1 MTFRL
6 PAQRVAGTSGSV
18 RTASHRRLGL
28 AAFLCLA
35 VILIASTWLEA
46 QTVTSS
52 IQGRVYD
59 SSGAAISGAA
69 VTAVNADTGVSRT
82 NDATS
87 GGDYQIT
94 LLPPGDYP
102 VTAEKSGFQK
112 SAKKVHLDLG
122 AAGTVD
128 FNLPVGQVTEQV
140 SVQDVGEVAEPT
152 RTMVSTVIDEQKIE
166 SLPVNGRQFIDFA
179 LLAPGV
185 TIGDTTS
192 GSTDVIIEPV
202 TKLSFAGQNIHYN
215 FVAID
220 GTDNMST
227 ASGIQKTT
235 PSQEAVREFRV
246 INSSYSTEFGRAVGG
261 IVNIITKSGTNQF
274 HGSVYDYFRNDAMD
288 AQSILA
294 SPDLPTCRTPGD
306 PTSGGCRF
314 LKKLHQNQYGFTM
327 GGPIKKSQTFLF
339 GNYEG
344 QRRSESPFY
353 NSAILGNIALINQLK
368 CTNFGSLGTAPT
380 CPAGSL
386 PQENLNITRV
396 SNYDNFLVRLDHTI
410 NSRHSFFLRYFFNDE
425 RLTQVS
431 PLNDGFDL
439 PSGYKQNKFR
449 DQTLSGNVSSLFKNS
464 LVNELRVQYAHRFFD
479 FPTNTTQPHLEV
491 TNIFTVGVNRGNP
504 DMYEEHRTEV
514 VDSLTWVKGRHT
526 IQFGGNTN
534 FVSTT
539 ESFPLFYPFEADFGC
554 IENCVFSFGNSVI
567 PGLQGAP
574 SVIFFERFDA
584 ASNFLEPSLDP
595 AIYQGTHIANSIR
608 NQAKGTLDHTYNG
621 LFVQDK
627 WRATDNLTLNYGLR
641 WESETWPSRA
651 INNVTKNF
659 DPRVGFSYGL
669 GGSRNFILR
678 GGAGIFHGTIPSPL
692 LMCQEP
698 SCGGTIGP
706 YPGRENKEDSLN
718 ARSRLFAFA
727 AGPFS
732 MNEALTTLLNNGT
745 YPDAISLEGS
755 GGLCPE
761 GFPSGNGFLSG
772 CGFFGDSVIVRFAKD
787 HKPPYGVQA
796 SLGVEFQPFKDAVL
810 DVSYLHVRGIHLG
823 SFYNV
828 NQPPPNGCPVDAH
841 NSKGQSGLKDDYHV
855 VFVPGDCSTVSGF
868 PGTGQPTVA
877 VYFEADSKWDSVWD
891 GLLVNLNKRV
901 SHHIGFGLSYTWSKG
916 PNPSFV
922 LIPQDSRHFDR
933 ERAVS
938 SDHTPHRFVANAIVT
953 GPTKKNFLMDDWEL
967 ATIVSLEAPHYFT
980 KFAGSDV
987 NGDVFGNNDRVGL
1000 EPRNTFKGDSYQSVD
1015 LRISREFPVTERF
1028 HIQGIAE
1035 AFNLLN
1041 TVNVRFY
1048 NTVYGAADFCPF
1060 NSTAPG
1066 CGGVT
1071 QFFREGSPNASYGT
1085 PRAVFNPRQ
1094 IQFALRLTW

>member
-1 MTFRL
+1 MSNIL
-6 PAQRVAGTSGSV
+6 PIHPVRNIFLVAREGGILMQHRFAMISV
-18 RTASHRRLGL
+18 SLSLALLLCTTALSQSIT
-28 AAFLCLA
+28 A
-35 VILIASTWLEA
+35 
-46 QTVTSS
+46 S
-52 IQGRVYD
+52 IQGRVAD
-59 SSGAAISGAA
+59 KSGAVLTKAT
-69 VTAVNADTGVSRT
+69 VTATNTETGLSRST
-82 NDATS
+82 TSDDAGEYKIAS
-87 GGDYQIT
+87 
-94 LLPPGDYP
+94 
-102 VTAEKSGFQK
+102 
-112 SAKKVHLDLG
+112 
-122 AAGTVD
+122 
-128 FNLPVGQVTEQV
+128 LPVGNYKVDVKAGTFRQQ
-140 SVQDVGEVAEPT
+140 SRAIALSVGEIATLDFFLIPGQVEQQLTVTTEAALIEPT
-152 RTMVSTVIDEQKIE
+152 RTSTDTVIEQAQIQN
-166 SLPVNGRQFIDFA
+166 LPVNGRQFIDFA

-449 DQTLSGNVSSLFKNS
+449 DQTISGSLSSLFKNS

-539 ESFPLFYPFEADFGC
+539 ESFPLFYPFEA
-554 IENCVFSFGNSVI
+554 
-567 PGLQGAP
+567 
-574 SVIFFERFDA
+574 
-584 ASNFLEPSLDP
+584 
-595 AIYQGTHIANSIR
+595 
-608 NQAKGTLDHTYNG
+608 
-621 LFVQDK
+621 
-627 WRATDNLTLNYGLR
+627 
-641 WESETWPSRA
+641 
-651 INNVTKNF
+651 
-659 DPRVGFSYGL
+659 
-669 GGSRNFILR
+669 
-678 GGAGIFHGTIPSPL
+678 
-692 LMCQEP
+692 
-698 SCGGTIGP
+698 
-706 YPGRENKEDSLN
+706 
-718 ARSRLFAFA
+718 
-727 AGPFS
+727 
-732 MNEALTTLLNNGT
+732 
-745 YPDAISLEGS
+745 
-755 GGLCPE
+755 
-761 GFPSGNGFLSG
+761 
-772 CGFFGDSVIVRFAKD
+772 
-787 HKPPYGVQA
+787 
-796 SLGVEFQPFKDAVL
+796 
-810 DVSYLHVRGIHLG
+810 
-823 SFYNV
+823 
-828 NQPPPNGCPVDAH
+828 
-841 NSKGQSGLKDDYHV
+841 
-855 VFVPGDCSTVSGF
+855 
-868 PGTGQPTVA
+868 
-877 VYFEADSKWDSVWD
+877 
-891 GLLVNLNKRV
+891 
-901 SHHIGFGLSYTWSKG
+901 
-916 PNPSFV
+916 
-922 LIPQDSRHFDR
+922 
-933 ERAVS
+933 
-938 SDHTPHRFVANAIVT
+938 
-953 GPTKKNFLMDDWEL
+953 
-967 ATIVSLEAPHYFT
+967 
-980 KFAGSDV
+980 
-987 NGDVFGNNDRVGL
+987 
-1000 EPRNTFKGDSYQSVD
+1000 
-1015 LRISREFPVTERF
+1015 
-1028 HIQGIAE
+1028 
-1035 AFNLLN
+1035 
-1041 TVNVRFY
+1041 
-1048 NTVYGAADFCPF
+1048 
-1060 NSTAPG
+1060 
-1066 CGGVT
+1066 
-1071 QFFREGSPNASYGT
+1071 
-1085 PRAVFNPRQ
+1085 
-1094 IQFALRLTW
+1094 